1 MKKVK
6 KLGETMQKVK
16 KKIGTSVQKYRYIEK
31 KDFGDRLL
39 SFMLD
44 VSVALSPMMLWN
56 IVMLAVLGSLMSF
69 SGVKV
74 VNVIVGVMM
83 IGSIFFLNT
92 IICRKTGGQSL
103 ECIYMI
109 FSLSASVERK
119 RIFVRCICEILLV
132 LQYHL

>member
-69 SGVKV
+69 SGCLLYTSYYKEE
-74 VNVIVGVMM
+74 
-83 IGSIFFLNT
+83 IFL
-92 IICRKTGGQSL
+92 CP
-103 ECIYMI
+103 Y
-109 FSLSASVERK
+109 
-119 RIFVRCICEILLV
+119 IL
-132 LQYHL
+132 

>member
-83 IGSIFFLNT
+83 IGSIIFVNT
-92 IICRKTGGQSL
+92 IICRKTG
-103 ECIYMI
+103 
-109 FSLSASVERK
+109 
-119 RIFVRCICEILLV
+119 
-132 LQYHL
+132 